1 MYRVSETSNG
11 FSFCGLRI
19 FWRGLSMAS
28 VDLLVGKLVLITK
41 LEGAVWERGRGREE
55 EEERRDYRR
64 LERLSHTSRFRHVEQ
79 DSQ

>member
-1 MYRVSETSNG
+1 
-11 FSFCGLRI
+11 
-19 FWRGLSMAS
+19 MAS

-41 LEGAVWERGRGREE
+41 LEGAVWERGRGRD

-64 LERLSHTSRFRHVEQ
+64 LERLSHTSRFWHVEQ